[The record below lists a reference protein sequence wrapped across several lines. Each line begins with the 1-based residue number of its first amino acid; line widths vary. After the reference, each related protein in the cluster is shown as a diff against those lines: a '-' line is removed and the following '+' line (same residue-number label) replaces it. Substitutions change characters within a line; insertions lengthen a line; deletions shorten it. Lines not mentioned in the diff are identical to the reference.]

1 VKWEMQ
7 SRVLAFGVLRSHSTT
22 MLSSSSIGCPSGP
35 SIATVAL
42 RFFGFGWPA
51 PPAPEVPGDGADATS
66 STSSALRLFPSFA
79 GAALDGVRGERAEG
93 PGLPPRPG
101 SVSVPLG
108 VPAATWASGLLAR
121 RPFDT
126 TTTRGFGAFGLVAR
140 FATMECPPCPGL
152 GEVARELEVD
162 AAAGRDEGVGVV

>member
-1 VKWEMQ
+1 MKWEMQ
-7 SRVLAFGVLRSHSTT
+7 SRVLAFGVLRSHSMT

-51 PPAPEVPGDGADATS
+51 PPAAEVPGDVANATS

-79 GAALDGVRGERAEG
+79 GGALDGVRGERVEG

-108 VPAATWASGLLAR
+108 VPAAARASGLLAR

-126 TTTRGFGAFGLVAR
+126 TRSFGAFGLVAR
-140 FATMECPPCPGL
+140 FATMECPPCPGF